1 MTLSSRYY
9 IIYLKKEVDLKK
21 YKKKEIKKMTNLI
34 TKEVRKFIESKKESY
49 SNMDE
54 RKWEVLEDKLVSE
67 IEEAS
72 KELEADDTL
81 EDLIENTLYY
91 NSAMDEIIMRIAE
104 N

>member
-1 MTLSSRYY
+1 MTLLYNV
-9 IIYLKKEVDLKK
+9 IKERGKDLNKN
-21 YKKKEIKKMTNLI
+21 KKEIKKMTNLV
-34 TKEVRKFIESKKESY
+34 TKEVKKFIESKKESY
-49 SNMDE
+49 SNMTE
-54 RKWEVLEDKLVSE
+54 KKLVSE

-104 N
+104 K

>member
-1 MTLSSRYY
+1 
-9 IIYLKKEVDLKK
+9 
-21 YKKKEIKKMTNLI
+21 MTNLI

-49 SNMDE
+49 NNMDE
-54 RKWEVLEDKLVSE
+54 RKWEVLEDKLISE

-91 NSAMDEIIMRIAE
+91 NSAMDEIILRIAE
-104 N
+104 

>member
-1 MTLSSRYY
+1 
-9 IIYLKKEVDLKK
+9 
-21 YKKKEIKKMTNLI
+21 MTNLI

-49 SNMDE
+49 NNMDV

-72 KELEADDTL
+72 KELEEDDTL

-104 N
+104 R

>member
-1 MTLSSRYY
+1 MTLLYN
-9 IIYLKKEVDLKK
+9 IIKERGKDFNKN
-21 YKKKEIKKMTNLI
+21 KKEIKKMTNLI
-34 TKEVRKFIESKKESY
+34 TKEVKKFIESKKESY

-72 KELEADDTL
+72 KELGADDTL

-104 N
+104 K

>member
-1 MTLSSRYY
+1 MTLLYN
-9 IIYLKKEVDLKK
+9 IIKERDKDLNKN
-21 YKKKEIKKMTNLI
+21 KKEIKKMTNLI
-34 TKEVRKFIESKKESY
+34 TKEVKKFIESKKESY

-72 KELEADDTL
+72 KELEEDDTL

-104 N
+104 K

>member
-1 MTLSSRYY
+1 MTLWYNITKERGKDLKNIS
-9 IIYLKKEVDLKK
+9 KKET
-21 YKKKEIKKMTNLI
+21 EKMTNLI
-34 TKEVRKFIESKKESY
+34 EREVKRFIESKKESY

-72 KELEADDTL
+72 KELEEDDTL

-104 N
+104 K

>member
-1 MTLSSRYY
+1 
-9 IIYLKKEVDLKK
+9 
-21 YKKKEIKKMTNLI
+21 MTNLI

-49 SNMDE
+49 NNMDE
-54 RKWEVLEDKLVSE
+54 RKWEVLEDKLISE

-72 KELEADDTL
+72 KELEVDDTL

-104 N
+104 K

>member
-1 MTLSSRYY
+1 
-9 IIYLKKEVDLKK
+9 
-21 YKKKEIKKMTNLI
+21 MTNLI
-34 TKEVRKFIESKKESY
+34 TKEVRKFIESKKSNY
-49 SNMDE
+49 DNMDE
-54 RKWEVLEDKLVSE
+54 IKWEMLEDKLVSE

-104 N
+104 K